1 MSNRFGR
8 EALRVGAVHIAVS
21 AGEGGIRDG
30 TDRVVKFNDLPSVVI
45 PAGAAVVSD
54 PVAFEVP
61 ARTDIEVSLYFPGH
75 GKATTEHADAQQ
87 TSYVADGN
95 VAGAAKLGGT
105 ARRIHSWY
113 VITGM
118 DVYAPGDSAVVAFGD
133 SITDGWRSTPDEDR
147 RWTDDFARR
156 LAAGDHTDG
165 NGVLGGVNGGIS
177 GNRVLQ
183 DEWGPGA
190 ISRIGRDILARDH
203 ARYVIVLEGIND
215 IGRFAMDHLPYDG
228 LARRLE
234 SGIAQIAA
242 QAHLHGMRVIAGT
255 LTPYRDSTYYSVDGD
270 AVRRAV
276 NEWIRT
282 SPLFDGVV
290 DFDKAVRDT
299 QDHRKLAAAFDSDDH
314 LHPNDAGY
322 EAMADAID
330 LRLFSSGR

>member
-1 MSNRFGR
+1 MVATDSPGASQGGAPDLSGHTLREVVHSSPGGPRARIWLSNRFGR

-30 TDRVVKFNDLPSVVI
+30 TDRVVKFNDMPSVEI
-45 PAGAAVVSD
+45 PAGAA
-54 PVAFEVP
+54 
-61 ARTDIEVSLYFPGH
+61 
-75 GKATTEHADAQQ
+75 
-87 TSYVADGN
+87 
-95 VAGAAKLGGT
+95 KLNGT
-105 ARRIHSWY
+105 ARPIHSWY

-133 SITDGWRSTPDEDR
+133 SITDRWRSTPDEDR

-165 NGVLGGVNGGIS
+165 SGVLGVVNAGIS

-183 DEWGPGA
+183 DDWGPGA
-190 ISRIGRDILARDH
+190 LSQ
-203 ARYVIVLEGIND
+203 

-228 LARRLE
+228 LTRRLE
-234 SGIAQIAA
+234 SGIVQIAA

-255 LTPYRDSTYYSVDGD
+255 LTPYRGSVYYSIDGD
-270 AVRRAV
+270 AVRRTV

-314 LHPNDAGY
+314 LHPNDAGC

-330 LRLFSSGR
+330 LRLFSPGR